1 MVPFFVAD
9 FYLYAFIS
17 ILTFMIDWNKIREEF
32 PVCKKMVYLN
42 PAGGSPVSMSA
53 ATEAKR
59 FYDEML
65 EHGDTYFDIWLKR
78 TEEIRTRLARFINAE
93 REEIGFTTN
102 TSHGMNLVA
111 HFLKDKGA
119 VLTMSDE
126 FPSTTFPW
134 INQKTPVYF
143 VEPENYSYPIEALK
157 KSFTPE
163 IKILVT
169 SYVQYKTGFRQDL
182 ELLGNFC
189 RENNLTFVVN
199 ATQALGIFPV
209 DVKKYNI
216 DFLMFTG
223 LKWATAGYGIGGL
236 YINKKWLSPD
246 NFPFAGWR
254 SVKTPGNM
262 NNQELDLK
270 NEASVIESG
279 CPHFP
284 NVFALGGALDLLT
297 RIGAENITSR
307 VLELNHLIENKLR
320 SLNMDVI
327 VQKEDKHRSGI
338 IIAKMENPKPIV
350 DELMKKNIFV
360 SARGE
365 GIRVSASFFN
375 NEEDIEKFISELKTI
390 LDI

>member
-1 MVPFFVAD
+1 M
-9 FYLYAFIS
+9 
-17 ILTFMIDWNKIREEF
+17 TDWKKVREEF
-32 PVCKKMVYLN
+32 PVCKKYVYLN
-42 PAGGSPVSMSA
+42 PAGGSPVSQSA
-53 ATEAKR
+53 ATEGKR

-65 EHGDTYFDIWLKR
+65 EFGDTYWETWLAR
-78 TEEIRTRLARFINAE
+78 TEEVRNSLAEFIGAE

-111 HFLKDKGA
+111 QMLKDKGT
-119 VLTMSDE
+119 VLTMRDE

-134 INQKTPVYF
+134 INQKTEIKF
-143 VEPENYSYPIEALK
+143 VEPTNYGYSIDDIK
-157 KSFTPE
+157 KNLTPD

-169 SYVQYKTGFRQDL
+169 SYVQYCTGFRQDL
-182 ELLGNFC
+182 ETLGKFC
-189 RENNLTFVVN
+189 RENHLIFVVN

-209 DVKKYNI
+209 DVKKCNI

-236 YINKKWLSPD
+236 YVDKKWLAPD

-254 SVKTPGNM
+254 SVQTPGKMDNLD
-262 NNQELDLK
+262 LDLK

-284 NVFALGGALDLLT
+284 NIFALGGALNMFKK
-297 RIGAENITSR
+297 IGAENVMNR
-307 VLELNHLIENKLR
+307 VLFLNRLIEAKLR
-320 SLNMDVI
+320 EIGIEII

-338 IIAKMENPKPIV
+338 LIAKIQNPKYVV
-350 DELMKKNIFV
+350 DELFKKNIIV

-365 GIRVSASFFN
+365 GMRVSASIFN
-375 NEEDIEKFISELKTI
+375 NEEDVEELIKQLKEI
-390 LDI
+390 LK

>member
-1 MVPFFVAD
+1 
-9 FYLYAFIS
+9 
-17 ILTFMIDWNKIREEF
+17 MIDWDKIREEF
-32 PVCKKMVYLN
+32 PVCKKLVYLN

-78 TEEIRTRLARFINAE
+78 TEEIRTRLASFINAE
-93 REEIGFTTN
+93 RDEIGFTTN

-111 HFLKDKGA
+111 HFLKNKGS
-119 VLTMSDE
+119 VLTMRDE

-134 INQKTPVYF
+134 LNQKTPVYF
-143 VEPENYSYPIEALK
+143 VDPVNYGYPIETIK
-157 KSFTPE
+157 KSLTPDT
-163 IKILVT
+163 KILAT

-182 ELLGNFC
+182 EMLGNYC
-189 RENNLTFVVN
+189 RENNLIFVVN

-209 DVKKYNI
+209 DVKKCHI

-236 YINKKWLSPD
+236 YVNKKWLLPE

-262 NNQELDLK
+262 NNQELELK
-270 NEASVIESG
+270 NEASVVESG

-297 RIGAENITSR
+297 RIGAENITNR
-307 VLELNHLIENKLR
+307 ILEFNKLIESKLR
-320 SLNMDVI
+320 SLNLDVI
-327 VQKEDKHRSGI
+327 VQNEDKHRSGI
-338 IIAKMENPKPIV
+338 IIAKMENPKPVV

-365 GIRVSASFFN
+365 GIRISASFFN
-375 NEEDIEKFISELKTI
+375 NEKDIETFHHELQSIMKRK
-390 LDI
+390 